1 MPSGMGWGMPTSQG
15 GPQAEDRRPGLPG
28 EYQRLRVRAIEDSGP
43 STAPAAPRL
52 GKGVRAVREG

>member
-1 MPSGMGWGMPTSQG
+1 MPTSQG

-52 GKGVRAVREG
+52 GKGVRVVQED